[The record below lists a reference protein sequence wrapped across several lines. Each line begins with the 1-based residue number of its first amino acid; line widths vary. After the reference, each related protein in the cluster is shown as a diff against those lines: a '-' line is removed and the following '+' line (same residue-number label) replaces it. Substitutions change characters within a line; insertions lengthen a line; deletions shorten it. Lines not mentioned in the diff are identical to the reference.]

1 MRSESEFTTDID
13 ETLQLFHILMVSFPK
28 YVYILGFEF
37 LNNLFFSAVWL
48 RDLMVFAYSAN
59 AGIVLT
65 VSFIRIESG

>member
-1 MRSESEFTTDID
+1 MPFIF
-13 ETLQLFHILMVSFPK
+13 LPFILKRALKSIFAK
-28 YVYILGFEF
+28 S
-37 LNNLFFSAVWL
+37 NLFFSAVWL

>member
-1 MRSESEFTTDID
+1 MI
-13 ETLQLFHILMVSFPK
+13 SFQK

-48 RDLMVFAYSAN
+48 RDLMVFGYSAN
-59 AGIVLT
+59 EGIVLT